1 MGKDIDMFDLDIRE
15 VSAEE
20 VLEMTYSRS
29 DVCVCETESPSC
41 GGTCQRTCNDSCGCV
56 PA

>member
-29 DVCVCETESPSC
+29 DVCVCETEGRSC
-41 GGTCQRTCNDSCGCV
+41 GFNTCNDTCGC